1 LDQGGTAARR
11 RWPGVSAGL
20 RPWEAPAGAR
30 RATPHDRQVNA
41 AHTRHAGQ
49 CAPSRLASLLIVQL
63 AVPAFA

>member
-1 LDQGGTAARR
+1 VLTRQQL
-11 RWPGVSAGL
+11 PE
-20 RPWEAPAGAR
+20 PEPALTQPTRYPSLGPPAAR